1 MSGKK
6 CVLLPRKG
14 LAGAKVYKRIKS
26 KAFMLKKLHA
36 FCFITCK
43 CQAKFDISFK

>member
-26 KAFMLKKLHA
+26 KAFMLKK
-36 FCFITCK
+36 ITR
-43 CQAKFDISFK
+43 FLFYNM